1 VNEGNTEPWDRR
13 NLMESQEPR
22 VNACQQVGKASKGG
36 MNRKITSKQVMGH
49 NKFLVKPQNESRAK
63 IKGPMWR

>member
-13 NLMESQEPR
+13 NLIESQEPR

-49 NKFLVKPQNESRAK
+49 KKFLVKP
-63 IKGPMWR
+63 